1 MMALFEWAAGENH
14 RPVFSGPNPTYLSRV
29 NYRQDAH
36 EEAFPKG
43 FRTLTSDMDIP
54 GLHTFREALHTWRD
68 NYKFSLLL
76 ASIVILLVLYPI
88 FEANYVGEWSLQVLT
103 TLLLI
108 SAVYA
113 LADSRPKLMAGI
125 FIALCALVTGW
136 LSAFWHMPNLT
147 LVSNSITLFFFVFS
161 TITILSSVLRKRMI
175 TLDTIYGGI
184 CVYLLMGLTF
194 GMFFF
199 LLDTLIPGSIYP
211 YPVSGL
217 NLMVTFS
224 DHIYYSFYSMTTLGY
239 GAIVPVSAAARTG
252 TLFCAVCGVLYVA
265 VLIAWLVGGL
275 AVQAGKRDS

>member
-1 MMALFEWAAGENH
+1 L
-14 RPVFSGPNPTYLSRV
+14 
-29 NYRQDAH
+29 NYRQNAPK
-36 EEAFPKG
+36 EAYNKG
-43 FRTLTSDMDIP
+43 YRTLTSDADIP
-54 GLHTFREALHTWRD
+54 GLHTVREALHTWRD
-68 NYKFSLLL
+68 SYKFSLLL
-76 ASIVILLVLYPI
+76 ASIVILLILYPI

-113 LADSRPKLMAGI
+113 LADSRSKFVAGI
-125 FIALCALVTGW
+125 IIALCALVTGW
-136 LSAFWHMPNLT
+136 LSAFRHIPTLT
-147 LVSNSITLFFFVFS
+147 LVSDIITLFFFVFS

-199 LLDTLIPGSIYP
+199 LLDTLTPGSVYP
-211 YPVSGL
+211 YPVSGIDM
-217 NLMVTFS
+217 MVTFS
-224 DHIYYSFYSMTTLGY
+224 DHIYYSFYTMTTLGY
-239 GAIVPVSAAARTG
+239 GDAVPISLAARTG
-252 TLFCAVCGVLYVA
+252 TLFCAICGVLYVA